1 MLKLFVES
9 NNGAIVNVNETEE
22 SRLFFYMQYKDAP
35 SDIVPIKFLG
45 SASGTEII
53 AGKFTG
59 GAALTGTPTAPTAEA
74 GTNTTQIATT
84 AFVNAAVKAG
94 FAANDAM
101 VYKGIIAGTST
112 SPGKYTPAAMVG
124 ETYRVST
131 AGYVN
136 GIKVEVGDILICV
149 TDTVAA
155 TSSNYS
161 TIKSNWNI
169 IQSNLDGAVIG
180 PASAVDARVAV
191 FNGTTGKIIKDS
203 GFTIGKSVPS
213 DAKFT
218 DTTYS
223 AGTGISLSGTTF
235 SNSGV
240 RSVATGT
247 ANGTI
252 SVNTNGTTANVAVK
266 GLGSAAYTNSTAY
279 ATAGHTHSTIKAVSG
294 SSWTSATRNIT
305 EDCLFEFSSHI
316 SKSATGL
323 FTTSNNANAIISF
336 NRHSGDHASQLGFS
350 QNGKIYYRSGNGT
363 AIVDS
368 TPWAQLYTT
377 NDFKISSF
385 TASRMCYTTANGEL
399 YSGYHYADNTHLGV
413 GYTGSTAPDYTLYVG
428 KQNSSAGTLGVETS
442 ITVGNNATAEY
453 DSTRKALRFIVS

>member
-9 NNGAIVNVNETEE
+9 DNGAIVNRNETEE

-59 GAALTGTPTAPTAEA
+59 GAALTGTPTAPTAAA

-101 VYKGIIAGTST
+101 VYKGVIAGTSS
-112 SPGKYTPAAMVG
+112 SPGAYTPAAMVG

-131 AGYVN
+131 AGYIN

-169 IQSNLDGAVIG
+169 IQSNIDGAVIG
-180 PASAVDARVAV
+180 PASAASGGVAI
-191 FNGTTGKIIKDS
+191 FDGTSGKIIKDS
-203 GFTIGKSVPS
+203 GF
-213 DAKFT
+213 
-218 DTTYS
+218 
-223 AGTGISLSGTTF
+223 
-235 SNSGV
+235 
-240 RSVATGT
+240 
-247 ANGTI
+247 
-252 SVNTNGTTANVAVK
+252 
-266 GLGSAAYTNSTAY
+266 
-279 ATAGHTHSTIKAVSG
+279 
-294 SSWTSATRNIT
+294 
-305 EDCLFEFSSHI
+305 
-316 SKSATGL
+316 
-323 FTTSNNANAIISF
+323 
-336 NRHSGDHASQLGFS
+336 
-350 QNGKIYYRSGNGT
+350 
-363 AIVDS
+363 
-368 TPWAQLYTT
+368 
-377 NDFKISSF
+377 KISSL

-413 GYTGSTAPDYTLYVG
+413 GYTGSTAPNYTLYVG
-428 KQNSSAGTLGVETS
+428 KQNNSTGTLGVETS